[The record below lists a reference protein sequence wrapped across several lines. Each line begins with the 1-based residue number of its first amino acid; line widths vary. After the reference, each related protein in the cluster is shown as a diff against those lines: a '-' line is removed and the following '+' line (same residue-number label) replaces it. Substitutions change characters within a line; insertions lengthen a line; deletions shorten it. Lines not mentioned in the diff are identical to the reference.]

1 MTDIPIIFSAPMVR
15 ALLEGRKT
23 MTRRLAWGDMVERIV
38 SEEELQRLERK
49 GWQAIDGADELTTLA
64 KPSRWQRVT
73 PGDRL
78 WVRESL
84 DLRGD
89 RPDLPI
95 WRASYRADGAP
106 LDLSVPANLAFA
118 EGKSGQRRGRFI
130 NSIHM
135 PRSFSRLT
143 LIVESV
149 KIEHLQDISDDDA
162 IAEGVLSWRDGW
174 SQKQAAEMC
183 LRGTEASVETAARA
197 PAVRLF
203 YLLWTSLHGREGR
216 KVNPEI
222 VVISFRVI
230 KSNID
235 SAEAAP

>member
-1 MTDIPIIFSAPMVR
+1 MTDIPILFSAPMVR

-23 MTRRLAWGDMVERIV
+23 MTRRLAWK
-38 SEEELQRLERK
+38 SEPVWCEGGVIRDASGGQEDYIEPHF
-49 GWQAIDGADELTTLA
+49 LTQG

-135 PRSFSRLT
+135 PRSFSRIT
-143 LIVESV
+143 LIVETV
-149 KIEHLQDISDDDA
+149 KIERLQDISEDDA
-162 IAEGVLSWRDGW
+162 KAEGCKAFGPLPGGDHSVPTGGAADAFGMLW
-174 SQKQAAEMC
+174 S
-183 LRGTEASVETAARA
+183 
-197 PAVRLF
+197 
-203 YLLWTSLHGREGR
+203 SLHGSESWNA
-216 KVNPEI
+216 NPE
-222 VVISFRVI
+222 VVAISFRVI

-235 SAEAAP
+235 SAEARAAQF

>member
-1 MTDIPIIFSAPMVR
+1 MTDIPVLFSAPMVR

-23 MTRRLAWGDMVERIV
+23 MTRRLAWDIARIGP
-38 SEEELQRLERK
+38 EFP
-49 GWQAIDGADELTTLA
+49 G
-64 KPSRWQRVT
+64 KPSRWQRVK

-95 WRASYRADGAP
+95 WQASYRADGAP

-118 EGKSGQRRGRFI
+118 EGKADQRRGRFI

-143 LIVESV
+143 LIVEGV
-149 KIEHLQDISDDDA
+149 KIERLQDISEDDA
-162 IAEGVLSWRDGW
+162 MAEGVPPEKCCGIPTD
-174 SQKQAAEMC
+174 AC
-183 LRGTEASVETAARA
+183 GTHLGGCCGQPEIADLKEDFRE
-197 PAVRLF
+197 
-203 YLLWTSLHGREGR
+203 LWLDLHGSESWNA
-216 KVNPEI
+216 NPE
-222 VVISFRVI
+222 VVAISFRVI

-235 SAEAAP
+235 SAEARAAQF

>member
-1 MTDIPIIFSAPMVR
+1 MTDIPVLFSAPMVR

-23 MTRRLAWGDMVERIV
+23 MTRRLAWDIARIGP
-38 SEEELQRLERK
+38 EFP
-49 GWQAIDGADELTTLA
+49 G
-64 KPSRWQRVT
+64 KPSRWQRVK

-95 WRASYRADGAP
+95 WQASYRADGAP

-118 EGKSGQRRGRFI
+118 EGKADQRRGRFI

-143 LIVESV
+143 LIVDAV
-149 KIEHLQDISDDDA
+149 KIERLQDISEDDA
-162 IAEGVLSWRDGW
+162 KAEGCSLYVPGHGFIEVNDLSEGFSNYLDPIGGFQNIWAD
-174 SQKQAAEMC
+174 
-183 LRGTEASVETAARA
+183 LRCSESWNA
-197 PAVRLF
+197 
-203 YLLWTSLHGREGR
+203 
-216 KVNPEI
+216 NPE
-222 VVISFRVI
+222 VVAISFRVI
-230 KSNID
+230 KSNR
-235 SAEAAP
+235 

>member
-1 MTDIPIIFSAPMVR
+1 MTDIPVLFSAPMVR

-23 MTRRLAWGDMVERIV
+23 MTRRLAWDIARIGP
-38 SEEELQRLERK
+38 EFP
-49 GWQAIDGADELTTLA
+49 G
-64 KPSRWQRVT
+64 KPSRWQRVK

-95 WRASYRADGAP
+95 WQASYRADGAP

-118 EGKSGQRRGRFI
+118 EGKADQRRGRFI

-143 LIVESV
+143 LIVDAV
-149 KIEHLQDISDDDA
+149 KIERLQDISEDDA
-162 IAEGVLSWRDGW
+162 KAEGCGLYVPGHGFIEVNDLSEGF
-174 SQKQAAEMC
+174 SN
-183 LRGTEASVETAARA
+183 
-197 PAVRLF
+197 
-203 YLLWTSLHGREGR
+203 YLDPIGGFQNIWTDLHGSESWNA
-216 KVNPEI
+216 NPE
-222 VVISFRVI
+222 VVAISFRVI

-235 SAEAAP
+235 SAEARAAQF

>member
-1 MTDIPIIFSAPMVR
+1 MTDIPILFSAPMVR

-23 MTRRLAWGDMVERIV
+23 MTRRLAWDIARIGP
-38 SEEELQRLERK
+38 EFP
-49 GWQAIDGADELTTLA
+49 G
-64 KPSRWQRVT
+64 KPSRWQRVK

-95 WRASYRADGAP
+95 WQASYRADGAP

-143 LIVESV
+143 LIVETV
-149 KIEHLQDISDDDA
+149 KIERLQDISEADA
-162 IAEGVLSWRDGW
+162 IAEGVLSWRDDW
-174 SQKQAAEMC
+174 SQKQAAEML
-183 LRGTEASVETAARA
+183 LRGTEASVETGARA

-203 YLLWTSLHGREGR
+203 YLLWTSLHGQESWAET
-216 KVNPEI
+216 PTI
-222 VVISFRVI
+222 VAISFRVI

-235 SAEAAP
+235 SAEVAS